1 MEDSALISGISLSRK
16 GSNKD
21 APRTR
26 VVPGE
31 IQRPSQHS
39 LLMASSHRKRAWP
52 YDQEESAR
60 APPPLR
66 STWSDLKPAITC
78 SEPSAWA
85 NPFFPQAD
93 LGLPTLTRLNLV
105 HRGPAHI
112 NANLRPQAQ
121 GYGQPTFP
129 TPFPLEG
136 VVQASV
142 EPVWRGPDQLTCTS
156 WNAVGAWHGGSA
168 PGSSTRDY
176 DACLDARLDACLD
189 IGQLHAVS
197 PLGPVDE
204 AVQARVEPG
213 IEDLPKGGD
222 VTDPTVCYGMISFP
236 GSCKGPSTSIQQMV
250 GFPVTI
256 EPDCTF
262 KSGSAELA
270 YRGKLSIEYI
280 DIVQAML
287 DAPPLK
293 LQMSCAIDPSQT
305 LQSKGNH
312 RAQFGE
318 IVQKCTLSLIIYGP
332 ADMCDDI
339 GAFFQEADI
348 YLQDPKNCDRNVKYC
363 NPHRLSSLDF
373 DCCPMVFDL
382 SKEGANAEA
391 TLFDAIGRHPNLP
404 ELIPDAHEN
413 LPESHSP
420 EDILRTSLKMHQK
433 QALTFLL
440 RRESGWDFRQESA
453 DFWDVTQTSNATF
466 FVNRISQAWH
476 TDEPPEFCGG
486 IVADPMGL
494 GKTLTMIAL
503 AATDHSEMFR
513 DNSDAPKLE
522 ILPTLIIVP
531 PPLLDTWQEQ
541 LSEHVKPGAMSWGL
555 HYGDQKLTSA
565 EEAARHHIILS
576 TYHTVALDW
585 GSQNS
590 TQRSFLFSAS
600 WSRIILDEAHMIR
613 NAKSRM
619 SQAVCALKATSRWA
633 VTGTPI
639 QNSVGDVG
647 SLLKFIRA
655 HPYDDSGYFE
665 CDIGRL
671 WKSGN
676 VEDAAK
682 RLRILTGGLVLRRP
696 KTVIE
701 LPNRTN
707 LKLPVEFSP
716 EERKF
721 YDELKAQTLARI
733 EEAYDGGDGRPASM
747 SYITVLQRINA
758 LRVVCDLGLNYAS
771 KHNLAEGAATGDW
784 KSVAQ
789 LAFDHRRETYSVACA
804 FCGASLSLVTAAFD
818 DGDGGPSATT
828 GPYYAR
834 CFSFV
839 CGDCA
844 RHAVTRNQH
853 VTCKHSPEHDIA
865 PVSLGWKT
873 LEDGLGSADHGSSRM
888 SDGAMAD
895 CQLSSKVTAL
905 ISQLLRL
912 PADKKSVVFSS
923 WTMTLDLIQAGLD
936 RAGIQYERFDG
947 KVPQRHR
954 DAVVKRFRKDTGV
967 KVLLLTLSC
976 GAAGLTLTEA
986 STAFLM
992 EPHWNPTVEEQALA
1006 RIHRL
1011 GQKSEVTTVR
1021 FFVRDTFEE
1030 RVLELQQSKK
1040 KLEGLLIAPQ
1050 AEAGAYDGLSSL
1062 EDLRRLI

>member
-1 MEDSALISGISLSRK
+1 MSDTTPVGDVSTSRK
-16 GSNKD
+16 EKQSRYGQLRETKASYDKT
-21 APRTR
+21 TR
-26 VVPGE
+26 PG
-31 IQRPSQHS
+31 
-39 LLMASSHRKRAWP
+39 LLAMASSQKKREWP
-52 YDQEESAR
+52 YGQDDGAR
-60 APPPLR
+60 APPPFR
-66 STWSDLKPAITC
+66 STWSETKTTTPRN
-78 SEPSAWA
+78 EPYIWA
-85 NPFFPQAD
+85 TNPFLPQ
-93 LGLPTLTRLNLV
+93 GTFTLPT
-105 HRGPAHI
+105 PAHTTVSQ
-112 NANLRPQAQ
+112 RWQVQ
-121 GYGQPTFP
+121 GYGQPTCSTSFP
-129 TPFPLEG
+129 PEG

-142 EPVWRGPDQLTCTS
+142 ASTWRGRGELACHG
-156 WNAVGAWHGGSA
+156 WGAIGAWHGCPA
-168 PGSSTRDY
+168 PEISMSDSE
-176 DACLDARLDACLD
+176 ARLDACLD
-189 IGQLHAVS
+189 DCLDISQLSADAL
-197 PLGPVDE
+197 PGPDE
-204 AVQARVEPG
+204 AAVQTSAQDVG
-213 IEDLPKGGD
+213 GGMQDLSNEDND
-222 VTDPTVCYGMISFP
+222 VTDTTVCYGMISFP
-236 GSCKGPSTSIQQMV
+236 GSCKGPSASLQPMA

-256 EPDCTF
+256 ESDCTF
-262 KSGSAELA
+262 KSRSSEMA
-270 YRGKLSIEYI
+270 YHGKLAVEYI
-280 DIVQAML
+280 EIVQAL
-287 DAPPLK
+287 LEVPPLE
-293 LQMSCAIDPSQT
+293 LQMSCAINPSQT
-305 LQSKGNH
+305 LQSKGSH

-332 ADMCDDI
+332 AEMSDDV
-339 GAFFQEADI
+339 GAFFQEADV
-348 YLQDPKNCDRNVKYC
+348 YLQDPKGCDHNVKYC
-363 NPHRLSSLDF
+363 NPHRLSSL

-391 TLFDAIGRHPNLP
+391 ILFAEPTMP

-413 LPESHSP
+413 LTESHSP
-420 EDILRTSLKMHQK
+420 DDILKTSLKMHQK

-440 RRESGWDFRQESA
+440 RRESGWDFRQDSA
-453 DFWDVTQTSNATF
+453 DFWDLSQTGNTTC
-466 FVNRISQAWH
+466 FVNRISQTWH

-513 DNSDAPKLE
+513 DTSDTPKLE

-541 LSEHVKPGAMSWGL
+541 LEEHVKPGAMSWGL

-565 EEAARHHIILS
+565 EEAAKHHIILS

-590 TQRSFLFSAS
+590 THRSFLFSAS
-600 WSRIILDEAHMIR
+600 WSRIVLDEAHMIR
-613 NAKSRM
+613 NAKSRL
-619 SQAVCALKATSRWA
+619 SKAVCALKATSRWA
-633 VTGTPI
+633 VTGTPV
-639 QNSVGDVG
+639 QNSIRDME

-655 HPYDDSGYFE
+655 HPYDDSGRFDS
-665 CDIGRL
+665 DIGRL

-682 RLRILTGGLVLRRP
+682 KLRTLTNGLVLRRP
-696 KTVIE
+696 KTVIK
-701 LPNRTN
+701 LPNRTD

-716 EERKF
+716 EERKL

-758 LRVVCDLGLNYAS
+758 LRVVCDLGLNYS
-771 KHNLAEGAATGDW
+771 SRHNITEGASTGDW

-789 LAFDHRRETYSVACA
+789 LAFDHRREMYPVACA
-804 FCGASLSLVTAAFD
+804 FCGASCNLATAAFD
-818 DGDGGPSATT
+818 DGDGGPAATN

-844 RHAVTRNQH
+844 RHAAARSQP

-865 PVSLGWKT
+865 PVSLGWST
-873 LEDGLGSADHGSSRM
+873 LEDGFGPSR
-888 SDGAMAD
+888 SLDGAMAD
-895 CQLSSKVTAL
+895 FHLSSKVNAL
-905 ISQLLRL
+905 IEQLLRL
-912 PADKKSVVFSS
+912 PAEKKSVVFSS
-923 WTMTLDLIQAGLD
+923 WTMTLDLLQAGLE
-936 RAGIQYERFDG
+936 RAGIRYERFDG
-947 KVPQRHR
+947 KVAQRHR
-954 DAVVKRFRKDTGV
+954 DGVIKKFRKDTGV

-986 STAFLM
+986 SMAFLM

-1021 FFVRDTFEE
+1021 FFVKDTFEE

-1040 KLEGLLIAPQ
+1040 KLEGLLVAPQ
-1050 AEAGAYDGLSSL
+1050 AEAGSYDGLSSL